1 MKGWIK
7 IYRAMLEWEH
17 FKEPRVV
24 TVFLAFLFNADKT
37 GKTNIKLDELMSLT
51 GLSHNTVTGAI
62 AKLVKSGEIT
72 RVKQGQIITTT
83 INKWNGYQ
91 ANLSTQNL
99 GECDDLST
107 QKMGECDDLLTQNL
121 GEQNG
126 LSTQKM
132 GEQNEAIDP
141 KNGTII
147 NPKNGSIIY
156 NKNINKNNNC
166 VAETRTREEFI
177 ADALNDLRVE
187 QGCMAM
193 RISPEEYR
201 QLVTEVTNDWI
212 FRNIPDEEWN
222 LTHLLAQ
229 MRIKHNIN
237 NRNNGTTNQYTGNPG
252 DPRTKLDQ
260 DAVKAMAALA
270 AQSQRPKVVPF

>member
-7 IYRAMLEWEH
+7 MHRALLEWEH
-17 FKEPRVV
+17 FKEPRVLA
-24 TVFLAFLFNADKT
+24 VFLALLLSAERD
-37 GKTNIKLDELMSLT
+37 GKTTIKLDELMSLT

-62 AKLVKSGEIT
+62 SKLVKSGEIT
-72 RVKQGQIITTT
+72 RVKQGQKITTT
-83 INKWNGYQ
+83 INNWSSYQ
-91 ANLSTQNL
+91 ANLSTQKMGQCEDLSTQNL
-99 GECDDLST
+99 GEQNDLST
-107 QKMGECDDLLTQNL
+107 QKMGEQESLSTQNL
-121 GEQNG
+121 K
-126 LSTQKM
+126 S
-132 GEQNEAIDP
+132 IDP

-156 NKNINKNNNC
+156 NKNNNKNNNKNC

-193 RISPEEYR
+193 RISPDEYR

-229 MRIKHNIN
+229 MRIKQNIN
-237 NRNNGTTNQYTGNPG
+237 NRNNGKTNQFTGNPG
-252 DPRTKLDQ
+252 DTRTKLDD